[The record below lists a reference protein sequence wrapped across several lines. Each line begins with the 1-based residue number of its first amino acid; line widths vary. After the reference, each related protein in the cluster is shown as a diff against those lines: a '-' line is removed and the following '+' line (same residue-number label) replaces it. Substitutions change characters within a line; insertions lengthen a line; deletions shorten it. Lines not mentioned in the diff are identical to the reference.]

1 MGRLGGF
8 DPEKFV
14 GKQACVMLLRK
25 IIYDN
30 ISKLSCYKNTQTN
43 WFVAEKMYET
53 IAQLKSSEVSAKDL
67 ELAMQ
72 SERGSLKVKL
82 ADII

>member
-1 MGRLGGF
+1 
-8 DPEKFV
+8 
-14 GKQACVMLLRK
+14 
-25 IIYDN
+25 
-30 ISKLSCYKNTQTN
+30 
-43 WFVAEKMYET
+43 MYET